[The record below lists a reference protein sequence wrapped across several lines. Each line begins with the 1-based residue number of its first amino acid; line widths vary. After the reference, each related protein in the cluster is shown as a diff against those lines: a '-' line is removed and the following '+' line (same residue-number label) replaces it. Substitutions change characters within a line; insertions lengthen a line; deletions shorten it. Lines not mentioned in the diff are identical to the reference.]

1 MSGKENYSLLL
12 GSQEGN
18 ILRNIL
24 PIFLNT
30 LLFLNFLE
38 LNVVCNQIIQHF
50 EEHKKIKCV

>member
-1 MSGKENYSLLL
+1 MSGKENYSLIL
-12 GSQEGN
+12 GSQKN
-18 ILRNIL
+18 ILRNSL

-38 LNVVCNQIIQHF
+38 LNVVYNQIIQHF

>member
-1 MSGKENYSLLL
+1 MSGKENYSLIL
-12 GSQEGN
+12 GSQKN

-24 PIFLNT
+24 AIFLNT

-38 LNVVCNQIIQHF
+38 LNVVYNQIIPHF